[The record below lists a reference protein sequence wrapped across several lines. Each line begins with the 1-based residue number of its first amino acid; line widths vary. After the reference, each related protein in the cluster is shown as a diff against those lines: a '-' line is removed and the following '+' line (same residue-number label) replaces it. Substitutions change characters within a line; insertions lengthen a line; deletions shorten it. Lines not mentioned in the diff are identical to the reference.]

1 MAKDPLRYVVENVLA
16 IDDVQTVL
24 LALGQIGIVDIY
36 DLVFLGAE
44 SLDYLTLR
52 DPKTPDNHV
61 KVKLGY
67 RIRIRAFQSFIA
79 HLEATGTLLVD
90 IEWLTLTNDKYE
102 SYRTLI
108 GHFCIPR
115 MIFLSMT
122 DMVLIVLRYFVRHSS
137 LPSAALIQSPRSAL

>member
-24 LALGQIGIVDIY
+24 LALGQIGIADIY

-44 SLDYLTLR
+44 SLDYLTLQ
-52 DPKTPDNHV
+52 DPQTPDNHV

-79 HLEATGTLLVD
+79 HLEATGTPFVD
-90 IEWLTLTNDKYE
+90 IEWLMLTNDQYE
-102 SYRTLI
+102 SYRTLLYSS
-108 GHFCIPR
+108 HY
-115 MIFLSMT
+115 
-122 DMVLIVLRYFVRHSS
+122 LR
-137 LPSAALIQSPRSAL
+137 